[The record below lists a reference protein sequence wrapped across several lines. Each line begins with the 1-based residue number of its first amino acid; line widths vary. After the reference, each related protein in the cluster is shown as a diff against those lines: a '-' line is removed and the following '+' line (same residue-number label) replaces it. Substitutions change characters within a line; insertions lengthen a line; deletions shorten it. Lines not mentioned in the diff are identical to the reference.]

1 MISWRLIM
9 GRGKVFEC
17 EITIST
23 GVEKKLFKK
32 HSIELWE
39 IEEVIYDDPSAFSIS
54 YQDCYFIYGQT
65 FAGRYLIVLVRIL
78 SQKEIVKLNFPSGV
92 NVIKI
97 ITARD
102 MNPKQRKLYKQK
114 ME

>member
-1 MISWRLIM
+1 M

-17 EITIST
+17 EVTVST
-23 GVEKKLFKK
+23 GVEEKLIKK
-32 HSIELWE
+32 HSIEVWE
-39 IEEVIYDDPSAFSIS
+39 IEEVIYDDPYAFSLS

-65 FAGRYLIVLVRIL
+65 LAGRYLIVLVRIL
-78 SQKEIVKLNFPSGV
+78 SREEVVTLNSLSGV

-102 MNPKQRKLYKQK
+102 MNQKQRKLYNQK
-114 ME
+114 KE